1 MLYRKSVRLPAAN
14 YVGRGIYF
22 LTVCCDRRR
31 AYLSDPVIAAFV
43 MRELVESA
51 SSHSFTV
58 HAFCLMPD
66 HIHFLAEGTLP
77 TSDALE
83 FARHF
88 KQGTAFFHKQ
98 KTQRVLWEFG
108 YYDHILRA
116 QDGLIEVARYIWWN
130 PVRKKLCVS
139 PNDYPFSGSQTF
151 TWMQESQLPSTW
163 TAPWRKM

>member
-14 YVGRGIYF
+14 YIGCNIYF

-31 AYLSDPVIAAFV
+31 PYLSDPVIATFV
-43 MRELVESA
+43 MRALLKSA
-51 SSHSFTV
+51 SAHSFTI
-58 HAFCLMPD
+58 HAFCIMPD
-66 HIHFLAEGTLP
+66 HIHILAEATHP

-88 KQGTAFFHKQ
+88 KQRTAFFHKQ
-98 KTQRVLWEFG
+98 KSQRVLWEFG

-130 PVRKKLCVS
+130 PVRKRLC
-139 PNDYPFSGSQTF
+139 PRPHDYPFSGSQTLA
-151 TWMQESQLPSTW
+151 WMQESQFESTW
-163 TAPWRKM
+163 SAPWRK